1 MEKRMRGWGE
11 KEKEIKIVPSTSVE
25 FLDAAVLE
33 VNMGLES

>member
-1 MEKRMRGWGE
+1 MRGWGE
-11 KEKEIKIVPSTSVE
+11 KEKKIKIVPSTSVE